1 MIMYLFPTTLWCG
14 ETPHLLFTELTLLSL
29 RRGWRENLVRRER
42 NFCEQKEGETVG
54 AGSFSL
60 LEAVTSPF
68 RPAFRDFRERFPDFQ
83 HHISSQRDH
92 IEGENDDFLGEE

>member
-42 NFCEQKEGETVG
+42 NFCEQKEGETVS
-54 AGSFSL
+54 AGSFFPFGGCNITISPCL
-60 LEAVTSPF
+60 SRFSREVYRFSTSYF
-68 RPAFRDFRERFPDFQ
+68 VSA
-83 HHISSQRDH
+83 
-92 IEGENDDFLGEE
+92 